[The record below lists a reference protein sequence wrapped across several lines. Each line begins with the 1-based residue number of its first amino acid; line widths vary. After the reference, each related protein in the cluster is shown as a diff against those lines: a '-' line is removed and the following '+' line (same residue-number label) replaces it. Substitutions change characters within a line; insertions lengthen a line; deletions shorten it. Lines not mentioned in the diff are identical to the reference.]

1 MSLVVYYDGWLA
13 GDSVLMLGESQLR
26 GPKVFPY
33 RTATGEMGL
42 FGTVGNLSAAHDLM
56 KAYIQGGEEAYR
68 KELLRLSE
76 INEDLWCEMLIVPKD
91 THYMLLAG
99 AYESLFRV
107 PVQDVAIGFSTA
119 VNHAMSMMKDK
130 ATDVAGLTALSVV
143 QRVIHMQEYAN
154 DKYVCGP
161 VYAHSVNDLSQE
173 KLTVMKD
180 DPINGQFII

>member
-1 MSLVVYYDGWLA
+1 MSLVVYYNGELA
-13 GDSVLMLGESQLR
+13 GDSILMLGESQLR

-68 KELLRLSE
+68 KEMLRLSE

-91 THYMLLAG
+91 ARYMLLAG
-99 AYESLFRV
+99 AHESLFRV
-107 PVQDVAIGFSTA
+107 PVQDVAIGFSTG
-119 VNHAMSMMKDK
+119 VNHATSMMR
-130 ATDVAGLTALSVV
+130 DVCGLFTASDVV
-143 QRVIHMQEYAN
+143 KKVINIQEYSN

-180 DPINGQFII
+180 DPIVGQFII

>member
-13 GDSVLMLGESQLR
+13 SDSILMLGESQFR

-42 FGTVGNLSAAHDLM
+42 FGTVGNPSVAHDLM

-68 KELLRLSE
+68 KELSRISE
-76 INEDLWCEMLIVPKD
+76 INEDLWCEILIVPKD
-91 THYMLLAG
+91 AHYMLLAG
-99 AYESLFRV
+99 AHESLFRV

-130 ATDVAGLTALSVV
+130 ALDMTGLTALSVV
-143 QRVIHMQEYAN
+143 QRVIHMQEFAN

-161 VYAHSVNDLSQE
+161 VEYYSIRELSQE

-180 DPINGQFII
+180 DPIVGQFII

>member
-76 INEDLWCEMLIVPKD
+76 INEDLWCEMLVVPKD
-91 THYMLLAG
+91 AYYMLLAG
-99 AYESLFRV
+99 AHESLFRV

-130 ATDVAGLTALSVV
+130 ATDVTGLTALSVV

-161 VYAHSVNDLSQE
+161 VAYYSIREVSQ
-173 KLTVMKD
+173 KMLTMMKD